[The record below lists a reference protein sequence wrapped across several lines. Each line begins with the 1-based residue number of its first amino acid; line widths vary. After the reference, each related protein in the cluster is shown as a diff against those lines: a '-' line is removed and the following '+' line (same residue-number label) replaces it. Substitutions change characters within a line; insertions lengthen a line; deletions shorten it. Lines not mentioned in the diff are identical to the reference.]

1 MSITFED
8 ARQPIVIRPSAQ
20 PYASPMLRV
29 RLLGEL
35 AVETP
40 RGLVAPPSR
49 PARELLAW
57 LALHPGM
64 HPRLELAS
72 RFWPDVLESSARA
85 SLRTA
90 LHELR
95 RAIGEDAVTADRELV
110 GLAGEPWV
118 DMLAV
123 RELPAEEALALCAGD
138 ALPGLD
144 RDWAIGARDEHR
156 ELVAGL
162 LAGLADA
169 TSGEEAL
176 RWARELVRADPLS
189 EDAARRLMRLL
200 AGAGDRAA
208 ALAAYARL
216 EERLRRELRVVPS
229 RRTRELVAEIR
240 AEGAGEDD
248 AVGDGVDASGAS
260 GGAVARRDD
269 GEGDAP
275 RAVLARGP
283 LAGRAAD
290 LARIR
295 GLIAPG
301 RLVAI
306 AGEPG
311 IGKTRLLAELS
322 DGARYGRCYEESL
335 TPYQPFVEALGAVMP
350 EADGEGGRWRLFEAI
365 GARLEGERLLLDDLH
380 WADAG
385 TLRLLTH
392 LLHRPSAPA
401 VVAAYRDSE
410 ISRVHPLAAT
420 LADLRR
426 DGLIERVA
434 LHGLDE
440 SAVAE
445 LAGGAID
452 AHTLQRETGGN
463 PFFVEQVLRHL
474 ADGGDPDAIPEGVK
488 DVIGRR
494 LARLA
499 PGTGRVLAYASVA
512 GREFELALLEA
523 VLRGVDVLAAL
534 EEATAAQM
542 IREERPGRYAFT
554 HALVRETLYD
564 ELSLTRRV
572 RTHRELADAL
582 PEDRLAELAHH
593 RLQAAA
599 AGDVGAAAD
608 AALAAARDAM
618 RAFAYE
624 DAAALCERALE
635 AVGESPRRGELLL
648 ALGDARLRAGE
659 KDEAREA
666 FAAAAGVARDAADAE
681 LLAHAALGFSGLGV
695 TIIAVDREA
704 VALLQD
710 ALESAEG
717 PLRARLL
724 SRLAIETYYEST
736 PAQRKRLVDEAVK
749 LEPSTDALNARHAA
763 LWSAQYLDERLE
775 TADRMIAE
783 ATTAEA
789 ELQGRNWRVLDLM
802 EKGDLDEAREEI
814 DRHERLAER
823 LRLPAY
829 EWWAPMWRSSLA
841 ILEGRFEDAERLV
854 DRFRDAADPNARL
867 YAEIQGVV
875 AAVVRGRPVPFDD
888 ARVME
893 RESGRPAEY
902 AYRAGHAWILALA
915 GRADEARAEIAYAV
929 AHLKDDM
936 NRLAAIVEMTE
947 ALRIL
952 GEPGPAAQLYDALA
966 PYADR
971 NVLNARGAAGYG
983 SASLHLGTLAR
994 LLGRDEDADRHFRDA
1009 NAHNQRLGAAVW
1021 IERSAGSTSLP

>member
-1 MSITFED
+1 
-8 ARQPIVIRPSAQ
+8 
-20 PYASPMLRV
+20 MLRV

-35 AVETP
+35 AVESP
-40 RGLVAPPSR
+40 DGELVAPPSR

-64 HPRLELAS
+64 HARLELAS

-95 RAIGEDAVTADRELV
+95 RAIGEDAVVADRESV
-110 GLAGEPWV
+110 GLASDPWV
-118 DMLAV
+118 DVLAI
-123 RELPAEEALALCAGD
+123 RSLAAAGRAAEALALCVGD

-144 RDWAIGARDEHR
+144 RDWAIAARDEHR
-156 ELVAGL
+156 ELVTAL
-162 LAGLADA
+162 LAGLADTA
-169 TSGEEAL
+169 DGEEAL

-200 AGAGDRAA
+200 AESGDRAA

-240 AEGAGEDD
+240 EEGAD
-248 AVGDGVDASGAS
+248 AAAAGSDGAAAAGGVG
-260 GGAVARRDD
+260 GG
-269 GEGDAP
+269 
-275 RAVLARGP
+275 RAVLPRGP
-283 LAGRAAD
+283 LAGRAEE

-295 GLIAPG
+295 LLTAPG

-311 IGKTRLLAELS
+311 IGKTRLLAELA

-335 TPYQPFVEALGAVMP
+335 TPYQPFVEALGEVMP
-350 EADGEGGRWRLFEAI
+350 EADGEGGRWRLFESVV
-365 GARLEGERLLLDDLH
+365 ARLEGELLLLDDLH
-380 WADAG
+380 WADAT
-385 TLRLLTH
+385 TLRLLAH
-392 LLHRPSAPA
+392 LLRRPEPPA

-410 ISRVHPLAAT
+410 ISRMHPLAAT

-426 DGLIERVA
+426 DGLIERIA

-440 SAVAE
+440 AAVAE
-445 LAGGAID
+445 LAGGRID
-452 AHTLQRETGGN
+452 AHRLQRETGGN

-474 ADGGDPDAIPEGVK
+474 ADGGDPAAIPEGVK

-499 PGTGRVLAYASVA
+499 PDTGRVLAYAAVA
-512 GREFELALLEA
+512 GREFDLALLEA
-523 VLRGVDVLAAL
+523 VLEDVDVLAAL
-534 EEATAAQM
+534 EQATAGQM
-542 IREERPGRYAFT
+542 VREERPGRYAFT

-582 PEDRLAELAHH
+582 PADRLAELAHH

-599 AGDVGAAAD
+599 AGDVNAAAD
-608 AALAAARDAM
+608 AALAAAREAT

-635 AVGESPRRGELLL
+635 AVGESSRRGELLL

-659 KDEAREA
+659 QERAREA
-666 FAAAAGVARDAADAE
+666 FAAAAGVARALGAEAGGGEPSPAAE

-695 TIIAVDREA
+695 TIIAVDRDA
-704 VALLQD
+704 VALLQR
-710 ALESAEG
+710 ALNVLPADH

-724 SRLAIETYYEST
+724 ARLAIETYYEST
-736 PAQRKRLVDEAVK
+736 PAQRKRLVDEAVR

-802 EKGDLDEAREEI
+802 EKGDLDEARDEI
-814 DRHERLAER
+814 ERHERLAAR

-829 EWWAPMWRSSLA
+829 EWWGPMWRSSLE
-841 ILEGRFEDAERLV
+841 ILEGRLDDARALI
-854 DRFRDAADPNARL
+854 DSFRPTQDSNARL
-867 YAEIQGVV
+867 YAEIQELVLALITGNVTNLV
-875 AAVVRGRPVPFDD
+875 GDVI
-888 ARVME
+888 E
-893 RESGRPAEY
+893 RETGRPAEY
-902 AYRAGHAWILALA
+902 AYRAGYAWILALD
-915 GRADEARAEIAYAV
+915 GRAEEARAQIAYATT
-929 AHLKDDM
+929 HMKEDM
-936 NRLAAIVEMTE
+936 NQLAALAELAQ
-947 ALRIL
+947 ALHVL
-952 GEPGPAAQLYDALA
+952 QEPGPAATVYDALA
-966 PYADR
+966 PYAER
-971 NVLNARGAAGYG
+971 NIVNGRGGAGYG
-983 SASLHLGTLAR
+983 SASLHLAVLAR
-994 LLGRDEDADRHFRDA
+994 LLNRDEDARRHFEDA
-1009 NAHNQRLGAAVW
+1009 RRHNQRLGAAVW

>member
-1 MSITFED
+1 
-8 ARQPIVIRPSAQ
+8 
-20 PYASPMLRV
+20 MLRV

-40 RGLVAPPSR
+40 EGLVAPPSR

-64 HPRLELAS
+64 HPRLELAG

-95 RAIGEDAVTADRELV
+95 RAIGEDAVIADRELV

-118 DMLAV
+118 DALAV
-123 RELPAEEALALCAGD
+123 RALAAEGRAEEALALCMGD

-144 RDWAIGARDEHR
+144 RDWAIAARDEHR

-169 TSGEEAL
+169 ASGEEAR

-189 EDAARRLMRLL
+189 EDAARRLMGLL
-200 AGAGDRAA
+200 AEAGDRAA

-240 AEGAGEDD
+240 AEGAGEDA
-248 AVGDGVDASGAS
+248 AVVGADVM
-260 GGAVARRDD
+260 VA
-269 GEGDAP
+269 
-275 RAVLARGP
+275 RAVLPRGP
-283 LAGRAAD
+283 LAGRDAE

-295 GLIAPG
+295 ALIAPG

-322 DGARYGRCYEESL
+322 DGALYGRCYEESL
-335 TPYQPFVEALGAVMP
+335 TPYQPFVEALGEVMP
-350 EADGEGGRWRLFEAI
+350 EADGEGGRWRLFEDI

-392 LLHRPSAPA
+392 VLHRPNPPA
-401 VVAAYRDSE
+401 VLAAYRDSE
-410 ISRVHPLAAT
+410 ISRMHPLAAT

-440 SAVAE
+440 DAVAE
-445 LAGGAID
+445 LAGGTID

-463 PFFVEQVLRHL
+463 PFFVDQVLRHL
-474 ADGGDPDAIPEGVK
+474 ADGGDPAAIPEGVK

-499 PGTGRVLAYASVA
+499 PETGRVLAYASVA
-512 GREFELALLEA
+512 GREFDLALLEA
-523 VLRGVDVLAAL
+523 VLPGVDVLAAL

-542 IREERPGRYAFT
+542 VREEEPGRYTFT

-572 RTHRELADAL
+572 RTHAELADAL
-582 PEDRLAELAHH
+582 PQDGLAELAHH
-593 RLQAAA
+593 RLEAAA
-599 AGDVGAAAD
+599 AGDVNAAAD
-608 AALAAARDAM
+608 AALAAAREAM

-635 AVGESPRRGELLL
+635 AVGESSRRGELLL
-648 ALGDARLRAGE
+648 ALGDARLREGDTA
-659 KDEAREA
+659 KAREA
-666 FAAAAGVARDAADAE
+666 FRSVQGDAE
-681 LLAHAALGFSGLGV
+681 PMARAALGFSGLGV

-710 ALESAEG
+710 ALKAL
-717 PLRARLL
+717 PDNHVLRPRVL

-736 PAQRKRLVDEAVK
+736 PVQRKRLVDEAVA
-749 LEPSTDALNARHAA
+749 LDPSTDALNARHAA

-802 EKGDLDEAREEI
+802 ENGDLDEAREEI
-814 DRHERLAER
+814 ERHEELAER

-829 EWWAPMWRSSLA
+829 EWWGPMWRSSLA
-841 ILEGRFEDAERLV
+841 ILEGRLDDAQALV
-854 DRFRDAADPNARL
+854 DRFRDSQDPNARL
-867 YAEIQGVV
+867 YAEIQTLVTLLITREVGSLPTEVV
-875 AAVVRGRPVPFDD
+875 D
-888 ARVME
+888 
-893 RESGRPAEY
+893 RETGRPAEY
-902 AYRAGHAWILALA
+902 AYRAGYAWILALD
-915 GRADEARAEIAYAV
+915 GRPDEARAQIEYATT
-929 AHLKDDM
+929 HMKQDM
-936 NRLAAIVEMTE
+936 NQLAALAELAQ
-947 ALRIL
+947 ALDVIQ
-952 GEPGPAAQLYDALA
+952 EPGPAAQLYDLLL

-971 NVLNARGAAGYG
+971 NIVNGRGAAGYG
-983 SASLHLGTLAR
+983 SASYHLAVLATL
-994 LLGRDEDADRHFRDA
+994 LERDPTAHYEKAIAD
-1009 NAHNQRLGAAVW
+1009 NVRLGAKPWLERAEQGRAAVLAS
-1021 IERSAGSTSLP
+1021 RASRP

>member
-1 MSITFED
+1 M
-8 ARQPIVIRPSAQ
+8 V
-20 PYASPMLRV
+20 RV

-40 RGLVAPPSR
+40 HGLVAPPSR

-72 RFWPDVLESSARA
+72 RFWPDVLETSARA

-95 RAIGEDAVTADRELV
+95 RAIGEDAVAADRETV

-123 RELPAEEALALCAGD
+123 RSLPAEEALALSAGE

-144 RDWAIGARDEHR
+144 RDWAITAREEHR

-169 TSGEEAL
+169 ASGEEAL
-176 RWARELVRADPLS
+176 RWARELVRTDPLS
-189 EDAARRLMRLL
+189 EEAARRLMRLL
-200 AGAGDRAA
+200 AESGDRAA

-229 RRTRELVAEIR
+229 RRTRELVAAIR
-240 AEGAGEDD
+240 EEGAGEDD
-248 AVGDGVDASGAS
+248 AVAGAQ
-260 GGAVARRDD
+260 A
-269 GEGDAP
+269 AP
-275 RAVLARGP
+275 RVVLPRGA
-283 LAGRAAD
+283 LAGRDAE

-295 GLIAPG
+295 ALIAPG

-311 IGKTRLLAELS
+311 IGKTRLLAEFAS
-322 DGARYGRCYEESL
+322 GARYGRCYEESL
-335 TPYQPFVEALGAVMP
+335 TPYQPFVEALGEVMP
-350 EADGEGGRWRLFEAI
+350 EADGEGGRWRLFEDI

-385 TLRLLTH
+385 TLRLLAH
-392 LLHRPSAPA
+392 LLHRPHAPA

-410 ISRVHPLAAT
+410 ISRMHPLAAT

-434 LHGLDE
+434 LHGLDAG
-440 SAVAE
+440 AVAQ
-445 LAGGAID
+445 LAAGAID
-452 AHTLQRETGGN
+452 ARTLQRETGGN

-499 PGTGRVLAYASVA
+499 PDTGKVLAYASVA
-512 GREFELALLEA
+512 GREFDVALLEA
-523 VLRGVDVLAAL
+523 VLDDVDVLAAL

-542 IREERPGRYAFT
+542 IREEQPGRYTFT

-572 RTHRELADAL
+572 RTHRQLADAL
-582 PEDRLAELAHH
+582 PPDRLAELAHH
-593 RLQAAA
+593 RLEAAA
-599 AGDVGAAAD
+599 AGDDTAAAD
-608 AALAAARDAM
+608 AALAAAREAM

-624 DAAALCERALE
+624 DAAALCERAIE
-635 AVGESPRRGELLL
+635 AVGDRGDLLL
-648 ALGDARLRAGE
+648 ALGEARLRAGE
-659 KDEAREA
+659 KEKAREA
-666 FAAAAGVARDAADAE
+666 FRAVRGTPE
-681 LLAHAALGFSGLGV
+681 LLGQAALAFSGLGV

-704 VALLQD
+704 VRLLED
-710 ALESAEG
+710 ALELADG

-736 PAQRKRLVDEAVK
+736 PKQRKRLVDEAVE
-749 LEPSTDALNARHAA
+749 LDPSTDALNARHAA
-763 LWSAQYLDERLE
+763 LWSAEYLDERLE

-783 ATTAEA
+783 ATTSEA

-814 DRHERLAER
+814 ERHERLAAR
-823 LRLPAY
+823 LRLPSY
-829 EWWAPMWRSSLA
+829 EWWGPMWRSSLA
-841 ILEGRFEDAERLV
+841 ILEGRFDDARALIG
-854 DRFRDAADPNARL
+854 RFGAAPDPNARL
-867 YAEIQGVV
+867 YGEIQELVLSLLTGDVTNL
-875 AAVVRGRPVPFDD
+875 VPE
-888 ARVME
+888 VME
-893 RESGRPAEY
+893 RETGRPAEY
-902 AYRAGHAWILALA
+902 AYRAGYSWILALA
-915 GRADEARAEIAYAV
+915 GRHDEARAQIAYSID
-929 AHLKDDM
+929 HMKQDM
-936 NRLAAIVEMTE
+936 NQLAALAELAQ
-947 ALRIL
+947 ALHIL
-952 GEPGPAAQLYDALA
+952 QEPNSTVYDALL

-971 NVLNARGAAGYG
+971 NIVNGRGGAGYG
-983 SASLHLGTLAR
+983 SASLHLALLAQ
-994 LLGRDEDADRHFRDA
+994 LQGDDEAARRHFEQA
-1009 NAHNQRLGAAVW
+1009 SEHNQRLGAAVW
-1021 IERSAGSTSLP
+1021 IERSAGSTSRP